1 MNLPAWLRFAELS
14 LLAGWLV
21 WRAYRPAR
29 RRSDAWLPLTVF
41 GLAAA
46 QLILEAQAATDP
58 FTPLTVMLPVVL
70 TTVYGALSAT
80 ICVLAIGAA
89 VWILRGPAM
98 LSWLPAL
105 VLIAC
110 AATST
115 ASAADAVSAAASS
128 GDIMMSP
135 SFAIPRSTLSTPN
148 PYANDPAS
156 VQRGRIVYQQY
167 CLTCHGLNGDGNGP
181 AVAGLRIRPPTFR
194 NPQHFLASGM
204 DGAHFWAIQHGD
216 GQPSG
221 MPAWNGTL
229 TDQQTWDAVNY
240 IKAIAAGTANS
251 AGGSPTAS

>member
-105 VLIAC
+105 VLIA
-110 AATST
+110 
-115 ASAADAVSAAASS
+115 
-128 GDIMMSP
+128 
-135 SFAIPRSTLSTPN
+135 
-148 PYANDPAS
+148 
-156 VQRGRIVYQQY
+156 
-167 CLTCHGLNGDGNGP
+167 
-181 AVAGLRIRPPTFR
+181 
-194 NPQHFLASGM
+194 
-204 DGAHFWAIQHGD
+204 
-216 GQPSG
+216 
-221 MPAWNGTL
+221 
-229 TDQQTWDAVNY
+229 
-240 IKAIAAGTANS
+240 
-251 AGGSPTAS
+251 